1 MSEHDEGR
9 GREGGSGGSGGSTFG
24 PFLLGVSLGAL
35 LGFLFAPEPG
45 EVARG
50 RLSRRLRGLR
60 DLAAEKAGEIGDLL
74 HRVEE
79 ADEAPPR
86 PAPATT
92 RAALERRL
100 GDAKRR
106 RRGTRPGR
114 GSGGTLPR
122 PDEGDEPVA

>member
-9 GREGGSGGSGGSTFG
+9 GGSTFG
-24 PFLLGVSLGAL
+24 PFLLGVSLGAV

-79 ADEAPPR
+79 ADEEP
-86 PAPATT
+86 PATT

-114 GSGGTLPR
+114 GGGGTLPR

>member
-1 MSEHDEGR
+1 MSEHES
-9 GREGGSGGSGGSTFG
+9 GSAFG
-24 PFLLGVSLGAL
+24 PFLLGLSLGAV

-50 RLSRRLRGLR
+50 RLSRRLRSLR
-60 DLAAEKAGEIGDLL
+60 DLAAEKAGEIGDLMQ
-74 HRVEE
+74 RAEDAEE
-79 ADEAPPR
+79 EE
-86 PAPATT
+86 APATA

-106 RRGTRPGR
+106 RRGRR
-114 GSGGTLPR
+114 AGGPALPS

>member
-1 MSEHDEGR
+1 MSEHES
-9 GREGGSGGSGGSTFG
+9 GSAFG
-24 PFLLGVSLGAL
+24 PFLLGLGLGAV

-45 EVARG
+45 QAARG

-60 DLAAEKAGEIGDLL
+60 DLAAEKAGELGDLI
-74 HRVEE
+74 HHAEE
-79 ADEAPPR
+79 ADEQEEAPT
-86 PAPATT
+86 A

-106 RRGTRPGR
+106 RRGRA
-114 GSGGTLPR
+114 GGGPALPR

>member
-1 MSEHDEGR
+1 VSEHESG
-9 GREGGSGGSGGSTFG
+9 GGSREGSAFG
-24 PFLLGVSLGAL
+24 PFLLGLSLGAV

-50 RLSRRLRGLR
+50 RLGRRLRSLR
-60 DLAAEKAGEIGDLL
+60 DLAAEKAGEIGDLIQ
-74 HRVEE
+74 R
-79 ADEAPPR
+79 ADEGDEEEP
-86 PAPATT
+86 PATT

-106 RRGTRPGR
+106 RRGRGASGR
-114 GSGGTLPR
+114 GAALPR